1 MAEWRAFLKPL
12 LELDTPVIVCGDLN
26 IAHTEDD
33 IWNAKGNARSSG
45 FLPHERAWFSEL
57 LGDGWVDVFRR
68 HVGEGEKIY
77 SWWSNRGQA
86 RALNRGWRI
95 DYFLLNKVAADA
107 VTDVRIDRQGGL
119 DVSDHAP
126 VILDLDL

>member
-1 MAEWRAFLKPL
+1 MPQEREWFTQLLAEGWNDAFR
-12 LELDTPVIVCGDLN
+12 N
-26 IAHTEDD
+26 
-33 IWNAKGNARSSG
+33 
-45 FLPHERAWFSEL
+45 
-57 LGDGWVDVFRR
+57 

-95 DYFLLNKVAADA
+95 DYFLLNEAANSM
-107 VTDVRIDRQGGL
+107 VTNIRIERQGGL

-126 VILDLDL
+126 VILDLRF